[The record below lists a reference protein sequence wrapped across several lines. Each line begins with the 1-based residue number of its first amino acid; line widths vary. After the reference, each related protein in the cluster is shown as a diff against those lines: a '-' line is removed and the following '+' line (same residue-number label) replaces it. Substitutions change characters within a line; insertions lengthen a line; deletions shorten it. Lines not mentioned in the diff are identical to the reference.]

1 MVIIDN
7 QHRVSVISEALPY
20 IRNFAGK
27 TFVIKYGGASMTND
41 ILKQKV
47 IEDIAL
53 LNYIGVSPVI
63 VHGGGPEIN
72 NMLERLNIKSQFHQ
86 GLRVTDKDTIEIVE
100 MVLNGKVQK
109 ELVGLLNQAGAKAI
123 GLCGRDGN
131 LMKAKKFSSDDDGFD
146 WGFTGEIDSINPQV
160 LYDLIEK
167 KYLPLISSLAP
178 DELGQ
183 IYNINADIVA
193 AQIAIALKA
202 EKLILLTD
210 TPGILRDKDNKN
222 SLIKSLNTES
232 AKSLIE
238 DKTITDGMIPK
249 VLSGINAINN
259 GVGAVHILDGTHEHV
274 LLLEIFSSAGVGS
287 MLIK

>member
-1 MVIIDN
+1 MVMIDN
-7 QHRVSVISEALPY
+7 QDRVAVISEALPY

-41 ILKQKV
+41 TLKQKV

-53 LNYIGVSPVI
+53 LSYIGVSPVI
-63 VHGGGPEIN
+63 VHGGGAEIN
-72 NMLERLNIKSQFHQ
+72 QMLNRLNIKSHFHK
-86 GLRVTDKDTIEIVE
+86 GIRITDQETIEIVE
-100 MVLNGKVQK
+100 MILSGKVQK

-123 GLCGRDGN
+123 GIAGRDGG
-131 LMKAKKFSSDDDGFD
+131 LMKAKKFTSDDEVD
-146 WGFTGEIDSINPQV
+146 WGFTGEIDSVNPQI

-178 DELGQ
+178 DEAGQ

-193 AQIAIALKA
+193 AQIAISLKA

-210 TPGILRDKDNKN
+210 TPGILKDKNDKN
-222 SLIKSLNTES
+222 SLIKSLNIES
-232 AKSLIE
+232 AKALIE
-238 DKTITDGMIPK
+238 QKIIKDGMIPK

-259 GVGAVHILDGTHEHV
+259 GVVAVHILDGTHEHV
-274 LLLEIFSSAGVGS
+274 LLLEILSSAGVGS
-287 MLIK
+287 MIVK